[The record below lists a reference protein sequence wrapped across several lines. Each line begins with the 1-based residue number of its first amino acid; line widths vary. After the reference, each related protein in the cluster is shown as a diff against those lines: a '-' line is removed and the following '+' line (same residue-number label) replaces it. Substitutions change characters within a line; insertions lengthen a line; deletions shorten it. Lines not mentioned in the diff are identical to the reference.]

1 MGKLNKMHYLVTGH
15 TGFKGSWLALM
26 LNQLGHEVSG
36 IALDPVKNS
45 LYESAKINK
54 KMSFDKRCDIRDVKR
69 LNKVIKRISPEV
81 VIHLAAQPLVR
92 KSYLDPRETIE
103 TNAIGTFNVLE
114 AISKLTSVKANLIIT
129 TDKVYKNINQK
140 KGYVES
146 DHLGGDDPYSA
157 SKAMAD
163 IVTQSFVKSF
173 PGIPTAIARAGNVIG
188 GGDVSADRLIP
199 DLITGFIRQEPV
211 LIRYP
216 NAVRPW
222 QHVLDCLNGYLV
234 LVDKMLSNK
243 VTGEWNFGPD
253 EKSFKDVK
261 TVADYLKNRWGT
273 GASWITDEKENPH
286 EAELLA
292 LDATK
297 AETQLNWH
305 NKLSFEQTLD
315 WTLDW
320 HKKVEAG
327 ANPLEQTQEQIKKF
341 REMN

>member
-1 MGKLNKMHYLVTGH
+1 
-15 TGFKGSWLALM
+15 M
-26 LNQLGHEVSG
+26 LNQIGHEVSG
-36 IALDPVKNS
+36 IS
-45 LYESAKINK
+45 LEPIKKSLFKTAKISK
-54 KMSFDKRCDIRDVKR
+54 KMSFDEICDIRDVKK
-69 LNKVIKRISPEV
+69 LNKKIQKISPDV

-92 KSYLDPRETIE
+92 KSYADPRETIE
-103 TNAIGTFNVLE
+103 TNAIGTFNILE
-114 AISKLTSVKANLIIT
+114 AVSKTPSVKANLIIT
-129 TDKVYKNINQK
+129 TDKVYKNVNQK
-140 KGYVES
+140 KGYIES

-199 DLITGFIRQEPV
+199 DLINGFIQKEPV

-216 NAVRPW
+216 SAVRPW
-222 QHVLDCLNGYLV
+222 QHVLDCLNGYLI
-234 LVDKMLSNK
+234 LVDKMLNNK
-243 VTGEWNFGPD
+243 VIGEWNFGPD
-253 EKSFKDVK
+253 ERSFKDVR
-261 TVADYLKNRWGT
+261 TVADYLKNRWGQD
-273 GASWITDEKENPH
+273 ASWITDKKENPH

-305 NKLSFEQTLD
+305 NKLSFEETLD

-320 HKKVEAG
+320 HKAVTAG
-327 ANPLEQTQEQIKKF
+327 ANPLEQTQAQINKF

>member
-1 MGKLNKMHYLVTGH
+1 MHYLITGH
-15 TGFKGSWLALM
+15 TGFKGSWLVLM

-36 IALDPVKNS
+36 IALDPGKKS
-45 LYESAKINK
+45 LFESAKISK
-54 KMSFDKRCDIRDVKR
+54 KMSFDERCDIRDVTK
-69 LNKVIKRISPEV
+69 LKKKITKISPEV

-114 AISKLTSVKANLIIT
+114 AVSKINSVKANLIIT
-129 TDKVYKNINQK
+129 TDKVYKNVKQK
-140 KGYVES
+140 KGYIES

-199 DLITGFIRQEPV
+199 DLINGFIREESV

-216 NAVRPW
+216 SAVRPW
-222 QHVLDCLNGYLV
+222 QHVLDCLNGYLI
-234 LVDKMLSNK
+234 LVDKILTNK
-243 VTGEWNFGPD
+243 VVGEWNFGPD

-261 TVADYLKNRWGT
+261 TVADYLKNRWGDR
-273 GASWITDEKENPH
+273 ASWITDDKVNPH

-305 NKLSFEQTLD
+305 NKLSFEETLD

-320 HKKVEAG
+320 YKAVESG
-327 ANPLEQTQEQIKKF
+327 TNPMEQTEVQINKF

>member
-1 MGKLNKMHYLVTGH
+1 MHYLITGH
-15 TGFKGSWLALM
+15 TGFKGSWLVLM

-36 IALDPVKNS
+36 ISLEPVKKC
-45 LYESAKINK
+45 LFKTAKISK
-54 KMSFDKRCDIRDVKR
+54 KMSFDEICDIRDVKK
-69 LNKVIKRISPEV
+69 LNRKIQKISPDV

-114 AISKLTSVKANLIIT
+114 AVSTTPSVKANLIIT

-140 KGYVES
+140 KGYIES

-188 GGDVSADRLIP
+188 GGDVSEDRLIP
-199 DLITGFIRQEPV
+199 DLINGFIQKEPV

-216 NAVRPW
+216 SAVRPW
-222 QHVLDCLNGYLV
+222 QHVLDCLNGYLI
-234 LVDKMLSNK
+234 LVDKMLNNK
-243 VTGEWNFGPD
+243 VIGEWNFGPD
-253 EKSFKDVK
+253 ERSFKDVR
-261 TVADYLKNRWGT
+261 TVADYLKNRWGQD
-273 GASWITDEKENPH
+273 ASWITDKKENPH

-305 NKLSFEQTLD
+305 NKLSFEETLD

-320 HKKVEAG
+320 HKAVTAG
-327 ANPLEQTQEQIKKF
+327 ANPLEQTQAQINKF

>member
-1 MGKLNKMHYLVTGH
+1 LHYLVTGH
-15 TGFKGSWLALM
+15 TGFKGSWLVLM
-26 LNQLGHEVSG
+26 LKQLDHEVSG
-36 IALDPVKNS
+36 ISLDPIKNS
-45 LYESAKINK
+45 LFKTAKISK
-54 KMSFDKRCDIRDVKR
+54 KMSFDERCDIRDVKR
-69 LNKVIKRISPEV
+69 LTRKIQKISPDV

-92 KSYLDPRETIE
+92 KSYSDPRETIE

-114 AISKLTSVKANLIIT
+114 AVSKTPSVKANLIIT

-140 KGYVES
+140 KGYIES

-163 IVTQSFVKSF
+163 IATQSFVKSF

-199 DLITGFIRQEPV
+199 DLINGFIKQKPV

-216 NAVRPW
+216 SAVRPW
-222 QHVLDCLNGYLV
+222 QHVLDCLNGYLI
-234 LVDKMLSNK
+234 LVDKMLNNK
-243 VTGEWNFGPD
+243 VTGEWNFGPN
-253 EKSFKDVK
+253 ERSFKDVK
-261 TVADYLKNRWGT
+261 TVADYLKNRWGQD
-273 GASWITDEKENPH
+273 ASWITDKKENPH

-305 NKLSFEQTLD
+305 NKLSFEETLD

-320 HKKVEAG
+320 HKAVTAG
-327 ANPLEQTQEQIKKF
+327 ANPLEQTQAQINKF

>member
-1 MGKLNKMHYLVTGH
+1 
-15 TGFKGSWLALM
+15 
-26 LNQLGHEVSG
+26 
-36 IALDPVKNS
+36 
-45 LYESAKINK
+45 
-54 KMSFDKRCDIRDVKR
+54 
-69 LNKVIKRISPEV
+69 
-81 VIHLAAQPLVR
+81 LVR
-92 KSYLDPRETIE
+92 RSYLDPRETIE

-114 AISKLTSVKANLIIT
+114 AVSNTPSVKANLIIT
-129 TDKVYKNINQK
+129 TDKVYKNVNQK
-140 KGYVES
+140 KGYIES

-199 DLITGFIRQEPV
+199 DLINGFIKQKPV

-216 NAVRPW
+216 SAVRPW
-222 QHVLDCLNGYLV
+222 QHVLDCLNGYLI
-234 LVDKMLSNK
+234 LVDKMLNNK

-253 EKSFKDVK
+253 ERSFKDVK
-261 TVADYLKNRWGT
+261 TVADYLKNRWGQD
-273 GASWITDEKENPH
+273 ASWITDKKENPH

-305 NKLSFEQTLD
+305 NKLSFEETLD

-320 HKKVEAG
+320 HKAVTAG
-327 ANPLEQTQEQIKKF
+327 ANPLEQTQAQINKF

>member
-1 MGKLNKMHYLVTGH
+1 MHYLVTGH
-15 TGFKGSWLALM
+15 TGFKGSWLVLM
-26 LNQLGHEVSG
+26 LKQLDHEVSG
-36 IALDPVKNS
+36 ISLDPIKNS
-45 LYESAKINK
+45 LFKTAKISK
-54 KMSFDKRCDIRDVKR
+54 KMSFDERCDIRDVKR
-69 LNKVIKRISPEV
+69 LTRKIQKISPDV

-92 KSYLDPRETIE
+92 KSYSDPRETIE
-103 TNAIGTFNVLE
+103 TNAIGTFNVIE
-114 AISKLTSVKANLIIT
+114 AVSKISSVKANLIIT
-129 TDKVYKNINQK
+129 TDKVYKNVNQK
-140 KGYVES
+140 KGYIES

-163 IVTQSFVKSF
+163 IATQSFVKSF

-199 DLITGFIRQEPV
+199 DLINGFIQKEPV

-216 NAVRPW
+216 SAVRPW
-222 QHVLDCLNGYLV
+222 QHVLDCLNGYLI
-234 LVDKMLSNK
+234 LVDKMLNNK

-253 EKSFKDVK
+253 ERSFKDVK
-261 TVADYLKNRWGT
+261 TVADYLKNRWGQD
-273 GASWITDEKENPH
+273 ASWITDKKENPH

-305 NKLSFEQTLD
+305 NKLSFEETLD

-320 HKKVEAG
+320 HKAVEAG
-327 ANPLEQTQEQIKKF
+327 VNPLEQTQVQINKF

>member
-1 MGKLNKMHYLVTGH
+1 MHYLITGH
-15 TGFKGSWLALM
+15 TGFKGSWLVLM

-36 IALDPVKNS
+36 IALDPGKKS
-45 LYESAKINK
+45 LFESAKISK
-54 KMSFDKRCDIRDVKR
+54 KMSFDERCDIRDVTK
-69 LNKVIKRISPEV
+69 LKKKITKISPEI

-114 AISKLTSVKANLIIT
+114 AVSKLTSVKANLIVT
-129 TDKVYKNINQK
+129 TDKVYKNVNQK
-140 KGYVES
+140 NGYVES

-199 DLITGFIRQEPV
+199 DLINGFIREESV

-216 NAVRPW
+216 SAVRPW
-222 QHVLDCLNGYLV
+222 QHVLDCLNGYLI
-234 LVDKMLSNK
+234 LVDKILINK
-243 VTGEWNFGPD
+243 VVGEWNFGPD

-261 TVADYLKNRWGT
+261 TVADYLKNRWGDR
-273 GASWITDEKENPH
+273 ASWITDDKVNPH

-305 NKLSFEQTLD
+305 NKLSFEETLD

-320 HKKVEAG
+320 YKAVESG
-327 ANPLEQTQEQIKKF
+327 TNPLEQTEAQINKF

>member
-1 MGKLNKMHYLVTGH
+1 LHYLVTGH
-15 TGFKGSWLALM
+15 TGFKGSWLVLM
-26 LNQLGHEVSG
+26 LKQLGHEVSG
-36 IALDPVKNS
+36 ISLDPVKNS
-45 LYESAKINK
+45 LFKTAKISK
-54 KMSFDKRCDIRDVKR
+54 KMSFDERCDIRDVKK
-69 LNKVIKRISPEV
+69 LNKKMKKISPDV

-92 KSYLDPRETIE
+92 KSYLDPRKTIE

-114 AISKLTSVKANLIIT
+114 AVSKLTTVKANLIIT
-129 TDKVYKNINQK
+129 TDKVYRNINQK
-140 KGYVES
+140 KGYLES

-163 IVTQSFVKSF
+163 IVTQSFIKSF
-173 PGIPTAIARAGNVIG
+173 PGVTTAIARAGNVIG
-188 GGDVSADRLIP
+188 GGDVSEDRLIP
-199 DLITGFIRQEPV
+199 DLINGFIRQKRV

-216 NAVRPW
+216 SAVRPW
-222 QHVLDCLNGYLV
+222 QHVLDCLNGYLT
-234 LVDKMLSNK
+234 LVDKMLNNK
-243 VTGEWNFGPD
+243 MAGEWNFGPD

-261 TVADYLKNRWGT
+261 TVADYLKNRWGQ

-327 ANPLEQTQEQIKKF
+327 ATPLEQTQEQIKKF

>member
-1 MGKLNKMHYLVTGH
+1 VT
-15 TGFKGSWLALM
+15 
-26 LNQLGHEVSG
+26 
-36 IALDPVKNS
+36 
-45 LYESAKINK
+45 
-54 KMSFDKRCDIRDVKR
+54 R
-69 LNKVIKRISPEV
+69 LNKKIQKISPDV

-92 KSYLDPRETIE
+92 KSYSDPRETIE
-103 TNAIGTFNVLE
+103 TNAIGTFNVLD
-114 AISKLTSVKANLIIT
+114 AVSKTLSVKANLIIT
-129 TDKVYKNINQK
+129 TDKVYKNVNQK
-140 KGYVES
+140 KGYLES

-199 DLITGFIRQEPV
+199 DLINGFIQKKPA

-216 NAVRPW
+216 SAVRPW
-222 QHVLDCLNGYLV
+222 QHVLDCLNGYLT
-234 LVDKMLSNK
+234 LVDKMLNNK
-243 VTGEWNFGPD
+243 MAGEWNFGPD
-253 EKSFKDVK
+253 ERSFKDVK
-261 TVADYLKNRWGT
+261 TVADYLKNRWGHD
-273 GASWITDEKENPH
+273 ASWITDEKENPH

-305 NKLSFEQTLD
+305 NKLSFEETLD

-320 HKKVEAG
+320 HKAVTAG
-327 ANPLEQTQEQIKKF
+327 ANPLEQTQDQINKF
-341 REMN
+341 RELN